1 MLNSLTIKN
10 FGIIESAEL
19 SFLKGLNVLTGET
32 GAGKSIL
39 IDALRC
45 ALGERFQSSFLR
57 DQTDQC
63 LVEAVFSLTT
73 ETCAGIPLLPDFPCE
88 DNTLIIQRICSRDGK
103 NKIKINGLTATS
115 SQLKEIGDHLVDIHG
130 PYDHQQLLAESM
142 HLKILDALTSF
153 GKTKTTYQ
161 QAYADYAALRTCLEE
176 LQTLAKTR
184 ERDIDL
190 LTHQVKEL
198 EQVPLTEEHLETIR
212 QEQLRIDNAEKLYSL
227 MSQVLGALD
236 NDENGLETMLA
247 RSSRP
252 LDHLTSIDPACAPF
266 LEQLNTLQ
274 ENSRELMQNLR
285 HYAEALSFDQDRA
298 EEISRTADAYHDILR
313 KFGPTLA
320 EARVFFE
327 QARTRLQ
334 LLSAFEQNEEDLRE
348 KISAA
353 EKELSSLSAQITKTR
368 IKTAVLLKKTIE
380 TELQELGFKSVVFEA
395 HQEKTAF
402 GPEGNDKFVFYI
414 SPNTGESLKPLAQI
428 VSSGESARIMLA
440 IKKALMKVDPVP
452 VLIFDEIDAQIGG
465 RLGTITGKKLQEI
478 AAHRQVIL
486 ITHLPQ
492 IAAFADQHF
501 KIAKQVRSGRT
512 LTEVSALDSDNR
524 LVELAHMMSGEKTS
538 AIVLEHAKDM
548 LRQAGRKLP

>member
-1 MLNSLTIKN
+1 MLNTLTIKN
-10 FGIIESAEL
+10 FGIIEKAEL

-57 DQTDQC
+57 DQADQC
-63 LVEAVFSLTT
+63 LVEAVFSLSS
-73 ETCAGIPLLPDFPCE
+73 ETSASIPLLTDFPCD
-88 DNTLIIQRICSRDGK
+88 DNTLIIQRTCSRDGK

-115 SQLKEIGDHLVDIHG
+115 AQLKEIGDHLLDIHG
-130 PYDHQQLLAESM
+130 PYDHQQLLAEPM
-142 HLKILDALTSF
+142 HLKIIDALTSF
-153 GKTKTTYQ
+153 GKTKPEYTR
-161 QAYADYAALRTCLEE
+161 AYEEYDQLLTKLGELRQLS
-176 LQTLAKTR
+176 QTR

-212 QEQLRIDNAEKLYSL
+212 QEQIRIDNAEKLYSL

-252 LDHLTSIDPACAPF
+252 LDHLTTIDPASTPF
-266 LEQLNTLQ
+266 LEQLNNLQ
-274 ENSRELMQNLR
+274 ENSRDLLQNLR
-285 HYAEALSFDQDRA
+285 HYAESLSFDQDRA

-320 EARVFFE
+320 DARAFFE
-327 QARTRLQ
+327 QARSKLL
-334 LLSAFEQNEEDLRE
+334 LLSGFEQNEEELKE
-348 KISAA
+348 ALSAA
-353 EKELSSLSAQITKTR
+353 EKRLSILAAQLTKART
-368 IKTAVLLKKTIE
+368 KTAVMLKKTIE
-380 TELQELGFKSVVFEA
+380 TELQELGFKSVVFET

-402 GPEGNDKFVFYI
+402 SSEGNDKFVFYI

-465 RLGTITGKKLQEI
+465 RLGTITGKKLKEI

-492 IAAFADQHF
+492 IAAFAGQHF

-512 LTEVSALDSDNR
+512 LTEVTPLAADQR
-524 LVELAHMMSGEKTS
+524 LIELAHMMSGDKTS
-538 AIVLEHAKDM
+538 AIALEHAKDM
-548 LRQAGRKLP
+548 LQQAERKL